1 MKLNFKQPAL
11 SQNSKYS
18 LFLLGSV
25 LLFILVVMF
34 IVTPL
39 YQENQKN
46 SLALTGKRQKLAAY
60 QTFAQQ
66 NQDYATFSANQRF
79 KVQEAQKRIPDQVSI
94 PDVLRDYSGKAE
106 HTGVSITNIKTPS
119 AAEIVKEG
127 NAFAVPL
134 KVKLTGN
141 YYKIVDFLQQVE
153 AGDRYAKLQQVGING
168 NEANGDLTVDTQLT
182 VYALKKELKGTPTLP
197 VENKSEATGLE
208 RVRERDKANMEALS
222 GNK

>member
-1 MKLNFKQPAL
+1 MKLNLKQPAL

-25 LLFILVVMF
+25 LLFILVLMF

-46 SLALTGKRQKLAAY
+46 SLALTAKRQKLAAY

-66 NQDYATFSANQRF
+66 NQDYATFASNQRF

-106 HTGVSITNIKTPS
+106 HTGVSITNIKTPA

-153 AGDRYAKLQQVGING
+153 SGERYAKLQQVGING

-182 VYALKKELKGTPTLP
+182 VYALKKELKGAPALP
-197 VENKSEATGLE
+197 VENKGQATGLD